1 MILKISESELELCN
15 IDWKSVL
22 EINNKDFDFQFSKF
36 FKAFNN
42 L

>member
-36 FKAFNN
+36 LKAFNN